1 MNGVGS
7 FVICPVTAP
16 SVLKMATCESTVS
29 VAFVDESE
37 SCPSCQREVVSD
49 SLELSSF
56 SFLASKSSRSLVRR
70 VWLLGNCYSGV
81 LTKISRDHKSP
92 LNSSHDFFDSSDG

>member
-49 SLELSSF
+49 SLELSNF
-56 SFLASKSSRSLVRR
+56 SFLASKSSRSDGYGCWETAIAVFSLRFHV
-70 VWLLGNCYSGV
+70 
-81 LTKISRDHKSP
+81 TTSP
-92 LNSSHDFFDSSDG
+92 L